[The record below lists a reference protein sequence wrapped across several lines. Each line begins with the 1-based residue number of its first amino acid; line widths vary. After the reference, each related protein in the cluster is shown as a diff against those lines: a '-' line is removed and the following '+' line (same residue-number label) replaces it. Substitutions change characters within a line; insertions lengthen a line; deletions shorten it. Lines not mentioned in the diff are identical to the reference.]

1 MADVTNESSNISNSP
16 LSVSNSDHLNET
28 SVVSENKT
36 QIIENDCRAPLE
48 DEFENIQKN
57 EENYV
62 FGKNEKERKFRIFG
76 IKFPGGWMDDEIIS
90 SILLKSESFY
100 LNFNKTYQDED
111 YRQGDINVTFKTLSD
126 AVQAYNILE
135 KMTIDNV
142 RLKVHASSYF
152 VKAMTHFNNKFKEG
166 KENDETLNIIKK
178 PLFVINNEEQKEE
191 FSKRLY
197 AVDIPVSLSEEFID
211 NIIESSNIEDYTTKA
226 DVIPGGYLQAE
237 IIFKNKYIIT
247 ALIDEF
253 RKKLRERDDSLKNT
267 KILTSS
273 EYLMYMSQ
281 RTYNDDVPIQ
291 SDATS
296 LVKEFSVEEIAIKI
310 EQYMMKRPINWREV
324 DSKDDMYNICDTV
337 SRQLRGLPDS
347 LLKESMMLTLRRA
360 RDGPQ
365 LPLNK
370 IKIKNLIKLWKQEL
384 LSDKVY
390 DRPTKFKGSSANY
403 IPAVDECRKKRKR
416 NKKDK
421 NVLKVQMGIGSFLQ
435 KAHNDNLINKYKD
448 TEFEEEE
455 EEEIE
460 EPLLN
465 ENGEPLS
472 FSAWSQISQNDKE
485 LGVVTM
491 DPEEMKKY
499 VKPLKK
505 VIVKK
510 KDTTE
515 EQNNDALGEMNEE
528 DRQLREDKEEGEV
541 STDESSSSDEEDLK
555 RAKKKR
561 YTKPTD
567 GRNISDPIQSSHS
580 IEERDEIGVLINKFY
595 ECRVH
600 IIESLNERQKAG
612 FLQYLKHTAK
622 SDMNPQL
629 VNKIF
634 AELGNFNK

>member
-1 MADVTNESSNISNSP
+1 MADVAKESNNISNSP
-16 LSVSNSDHLNET
+16 LSASNSDHLNET
-28 SVVSENKT
+28 VVVSENKT
-36 QIIENDCRAPLE
+36 QIISNDCRPSLE
-48 DEFENIQKN
+48 GEFDNIQKN

-76 IKFPGGWMDDEIIS
+76 IKFPGGWMDDEIVS

-111 YRQGDINVTFKTLSD
+111 YRQGDINITFKTLSD

-178 PLFVINNEEQKEE
+178 PLFVINNEEQREE
-191 FSKRLY
+191 FLRRLY
-197 AVDIPVSLSEEFID
+197 AVDIPVSMSEEFID
-211 NIIESSNIEDYTTKA
+211 NVIETSNIEDYTTKP

-237 IIFKNKYIIT
+237 IIFKNKHIIKT
-247 ALIDEF
+247 LIDEF
-253 RKKLRERDDSLKNT
+253 RKKLKERDDSLKNT
-267 KILTSS
+267 KILTAS
-273 EYLMYMSQ
+273 EYLLYMSQ

-291 SDATS
+291 SDVAN

-347 LLKESMMLTLRRA
+347 LLKESMMLTLIRA

-365 LPLNK
+365 IPLNK
-370 IKIKNLIKLWKQEL
+370 VKIKNLIKLWKQEL
-384 LSDKVY
+384 LNDKIY

-403 IPAVDECRKKRKR
+403 VPILDEDRKKRKR
-416 NKKDK
+416 NKRDK

-435 KAHNDNLINKYKD
+435 KAHNENLINKYKD
-448 TEFEEEE
+448 TEFEEEDE
-455 EEEIE
+455 PME
-460 EPLLN
+460 EPLTN

-472 FSAWSQISQNDKE
+472 FSAWSQISQSDKE

-505 VIVKK
+505 VVVKK
-510 KDTTE
+510 RDTTE
-515 EQNNDALGEMNEE
+515 EHNSDTLGEMNDE

-561 YTKPTD
+561 YTKSVD
-567 GRNISDPIQSSHS
+567 GRNISDSVQSSHS
-580 IEERDEIGVLINKFY
+580 KEERDEIGVLINKFY

-600 IIESLNERQKAG
+600 IIESLNECQKAG

-634 AELGNFNK
+634 AELGNLNK